1 MNLMDLYVKI
11 GADTSG
17 FDKGVKGTKESANG
31 LKTVFFA
38 LGNAAQ
44 TVGLKSKTA
53 ATQHK
58 VLSAELKDA
67 QAKVKALSSAYT
79 KAANETGTT
88 SKKTKELQE
97 KLRDA
102 EKEAKDLEAELAK
115 YPSTMKKAQAGMA
128 GFGGALGKIG
138 GVAASGVG
146 VLASGVVAATA
157 AAGAAITALGAIG
170 LNYNSQMETYTTNF
184 EVMLGSSE
192 AAAKKVEELK
202 TLSAKTPFEMGDLA
216 QATQTLLAFN
226 VANEDTTGILTML
239 GDISMGNAQKLD
251 SLSRAYGKMNA
262 SQKVSLEDINMMI
275 DAGFNPLLL
284 VAEKT
289 GESMTD
295 LYKRVS
301 DGKVAVSEITDAMTQ
316 ATSEGGQFYKGM
328 EKASTTMQGLISTLK
343 DNAQALVGKVFQP
356 ISEGLTST
364 LLPAAIEAVDEL
376 TTAFDEGG
384 VEGMVMA
391 AGNIMTQ
398 ALAAFVQ
405 HLPEFMNLAFQL
417 IQTVVTGIQ
426 TNLPSITQ
434 AAIETFMAFF
444 MGLANMLP
452 QLLDMAYQIIYDL
465 ATYLLADDNMET
477 IVNTAVELFMAL
489 IDTMIEWLPEL
500 IPLAFQIVVK
510 LATALVE
517 NIPRLAEKALELGK
531 AVVQGIIDGIQAA
544 WQGLVDWF
552 NGLWDS
558 LFGGR
563 SVDVSV
569 NGGGADGSHAGG
581 LDYVPY
587 NGYMAQLHRGEMVLT
602 RQEAEDYR
610 RGNAAGFGSG
620 VVVNQT
626 IYAAKQTPVELAA
639 TTKAYF
645 QRARWAAPRRARA

>member
-31 LKTVFFA
+31 LKTVFVA

-67 QAKVKALSSAYT
+67 QAKVKALSAAYT
-79 KAANETGTT
+79 KAANETGET
-88 SKKTKELQE
+88 SKKTKKLQE
-97 KLRDA
+97 QLRDA
-102 EKEAKDLEAELAK
+102 EKEAKDLEEELAK
-115 YPSTMKKAQAGMA
+115 YPSTMKKAQAGMTS
-128 GFGGALGKIG
+128 FGGAMGKIG

-192 AAAKKVEELK
+192 AAAQKVEELK
-202 TLSAKTPFEMGDLA
+202 TMAAKTPFEMGDLA

-226 VANEDTTGILTML
+226 VANEDTTGIITML
-239 GDISMGNAQKLD
+239 GDISMGNSQKLD
-251 SLSRAYGKMNA
+251 SLTRAYGKMNA
-262 SQKVSLEDINMMI
+262 AQKVSLEDINMMI

-289 GESMTD
+289 GESMTE
-295 LYKRVS
+295 LYDRVS
-301 DGKVAVSEITDAMTQ
+301 AGEVSVSEITDAMKQ

-343 DNAQALVGKVFQP
+343 DNAQALVGKIFQP

-364 LLPAAIEAVDEL
+364 LLPAAIDAVDEL

-391 AGNIMTQ
+391 AGRIMTS
-398 ALAAFVQ
+398 ALTAFVQ
-405 HLPEFMNLAFQL
+405 RLPEFMNMAFQL
-417 IQTVVTGIQ
+417 VQTIVTGIQ
-426 TNLPSITQ
+426 TNLPTITQ
-434 AAIETFMAFF
+434 AAAETFMAFF
-444 MGLANMLP
+444 SGLASMLP
-452 QLLDMAYQIIYDL
+452 QLLEMAFQIVTDL
-465 ATYLLADDNMET
+465 ASYLVADDNMEN
-477 IVNTAVELFMAL
+477 IVNAAVSLFMRL

-510 LATALVE
+510 LATALID
-517 NIPRLAEKALELGK
+517 NLPLIAQKALELGK
-531 AVVQGIIDGIQAA
+531 AIVQGIINGISAA
-544 WQGLVDWF
+544 WQSLVSWF

-558 LFGGR
+558 LFGNR
-563 SVDVSV
+563 SVNVDVNTSSA
-569 NGGGADGSHAGG
+569 NGSHAGG

-610 RGNAAGFGSG
+610 RGNLAGGSG